1 MISCLVG
8 ISSLDPSIILFSS
21 TVLTW
26 QRTIENEK
34 KIESKLNIA
43 LIYMYR
49 PTCDFRVKDCDI
61 ALPHIYVFTYL
72 GL

>member
-21 TVLTW
+21 IVLTW
-26 QRTIENEK
+26 QRTIENE